1 MLQLKEIKKDY
12 ITGDQP
18 VHALK
23 GIDLG
28 FRESE
33 FVAILGHSGCGK
45 TTLLN
50 IIGGLDKYTSGDLVI
65 NGKSTK
71 NFSDAD
77 WDAYRNHSIGFVFQ
91 SYNLIPHQSVLS
103 NVELALTISGVGK
116 AERRRRAVEA
126 LEKVGL
132 GDQLNKKPNQMSGGQ
147 MQRVAIARALVNDP
161 DILLA
166 DEPTG
171 ALDSET
177 SVQIMD
183 ILKEISA
190 NKLIIMV
197 THNPELAE
205 SYASRIIRIK
215 DGVII
220 DDSDPYTAE
229 EEEKVAA
236 AKKERRTSMS
246 FLTAL
251 SLSLNNLMTKKT
263 RTVLTAFAGSIGI
276 IGIALIMS
284 LSNGIQNYID
294 KVQADT
300 LSSYPITIQAESVD
314 MTNMMTSLMGVR
326 SQTEGGMHDKDAVY
340 SSTVMYDMMNSMISA
355 DKQTNNLKP
364 FKEYIEDENSE
375 IAQYISS
382 VQYTYDLDMNL
393 YAEDVDGNIAKTDVV
408 QLMQTAMS
416 SMYGGDYSSF
426 FSTYGSYYSVIDIW
440 QEMLPGENGEYIN
453 PFLKNQYDVLY
464 GKWPENY
471 DEAVLIVNENN
482 EISDLVLYA
491 LGLKSTASIADDMQS
506 FVSQETVEAKVESW
520 SYEEICDM
528 SFRYIFPAD
537 MYQYDEAEEKYINL
551 GEEDLGLKTLYNNGL
566 ELKIVGVIRQ
576 NEDAVSG
583 MMTGAIGY
591 THALI
596 EYIAREAEQKD
607 LVKKQLAD
615 KDYNILSGLK
625 FLDTEDEAL
634 TKDRKQQA
642 ARDYIEQADEATIAE
657 LYIKFMCHP
666 SDEYVKEMV
675 DEQLEGTTREDI
687 EKQILETYPEYASML
702 EQMDDDMLF
711 DYIEKMAGD
720 QVREQYAAEMEKL
733 YRELSDEELVED
745 FGLLVLEDEDY
756 LWIYNNAMPPVY
768 SEINYKETMKKL
780 GYVDLDTPS
789 VINIY
794 ASSFEDKDNISTA
807 IKNYN
812 STVSKEDE
820 ITYTDIVALLMSS
833 ITTIINVISYVLI
846 AFVAISLVVSSIMI
860 GIITYISV
868 LERTKEIGIL
878 RAIGASNR
886 DVSHVFNAETV
897 IIGFTAGAI
906 GIILTLL
913 LNIPI
918 NMIVHDLTGIMSL
931 NSALPAAG
939 GIGLVLISM
948 ILTFIAGLI
957 PSGIAA
963 RKDPVEALR
972 TE

>member
-1 MLQLKEIKKDY
+1 MLKLKDIKKDY
-12 ITGDQP
+12 LSGDSA

-23 GIDLG
+23 GVNLA
-28 FRESE
+28 FRENE

-50 IIGGLDKYTSGDLVI
+50 IVGGLDKYSSGDLVI

-71 NFSDAD
+71 NFTDAD

-91 SYNLIPHQSVLS
+91 SYNLIPHQSVLA

-116 AERRRRAVEA
+116 AERRRRATEA
-126 LEKVGL
+126 LQKVGL

-177 SVQIMD
+177 SVQIMN

-205 SYASRIIRIK
+205 AYASRIIRIK
-215 DGVII
+215 DGEIVG
-220 DDSDPYTAE
+220 DSDPVDLSAEDLPVTTA
-229 EEEKVAA
+229 K
-236 AKKERRTSMS
+236 RQRTSMS

-326 SQTEGGMHDKDAVY
+326 SQTEGGQHDKDAVY
-340 SSTVMYDMMNSMISA
+340 SSTVMYDLMNSMISA

-364 FKEYIEDENSE
+364 FKAYIENENNPIS
-375 IAQYISS
+375 QYISS
-382 VQYTYDLDMNL
+382 VQYSYDLDMNL
-393 YAEDVDGNIAKTDVV
+393 YAEDIDGNIAKTDVIE
-408 QLMQTAMS
+408 LMQTAMS

-440 QEMLPGENGEYIN
+440 QEMLSGENGETIS

-464 GKWPENY
+464 GKWPERY

-491 LGLKSTASIADDMQS
+491 LGLKSNSSISDDMQA
-506 FVSQETVEAKVESW
+506 FVSQETVEAKVERW
-520 SYEEICDM
+520 TYEEICDM
-528 SFRYIFPAD
+528 SFRYVFPAD
-537 MYQYDEAEEKYINL
+537 MYRFDEEEQAYVNMA
-551 GEEDLGLKTLYNNGL
+551 EEDLGLRTLYNNGL

-591 THALI
+591 THAFI
-596 EYIAREAEQKD
+596 EHIVHEAEKKE
-607 LVKKQLAD
+607 LVESQLRD
-615 KDYNILSGLK
+615 REYNVLSGLK

-634 TKDRKQQA
+634 TNDRKQQA
-642 ARDYIEQADEATIAE
+642 AREYIDAADTATIADI
-657 LYIKFMCHP
+657 YVKFMCHP
-666 SDEYVKEMV
+666 SDEYVQEMV
-675 DEQLEGTTREDI
+675 DEQLEGTSREDI
-687 EKQILETYPEYASML
+687 EKQILENYPQYASML
-702 EQMDDDMLF
+702 KDMDDDMLF
-711 DYIEKMAGD
+711 DYIKRMAGE
-720 QVREQYAAEMEKL
+720 QVRDQYAAQMETL
-733 YRELSDEELVED
+733 YRELSDEELAAD
-745 FGLLVLEDEDY
+745 FSLLVLEDEDY
-756 LWIYNNAMPPVY
+756 LWIYSNAMPPVY
-768 SEINYKETMKKL
+768 SETNYKETLKKL
-780 GYVDLDTPS
+780 GYVDLNSPS
-789 VINIY
+789 IINIY
-794 ASSFEDKDNISTA
+794 ASSFEDKDAISDE

-812 STVSKEDE
+812 NSVSKDDE

-833 ITTIINVISYVLI
+833 ITSIINVISYVLI

-886 DVSHVFNAETV
+886 DVSHVFNAETI

-918 NMIVHDLTGIMSL
+918 NMIVHDLTGIYSL
-931 NSALPAAG
+931 NSSLPTIG

-948 ILTFIAGLI
+948 VLTSIAGLI

-963 RKDPVEALR
+963 KKDPVEALR

>member
-326 SQTEGGMHDKDAVY
+326 SQAEGGMHDKDAVY

-711 DYIEKMAGD
+711 DYIGKMAGD